1 MDYFKQRRAY
11 RDFKLY
17 EEDVS
22 MGQNNLYRE
31 LLDYAN
37 DKGLLDDYFKL
48 KNDALASL
56 TGLTVSGLGK
66 ARNSLVQMGL
76 IEYEKGKKNTSI
88 PAYKINC
95 LYDSKRVA
103 GATKTAEGNKR
114 DNAKATDG
122 THVGQQQGKQGGQQ
136 LGQPVITTTDYN
148 LTNTQQDVDN
158 NAVAFWLNKINSAE
172 KTIVLEQIQ
181 SYVADFK
188 DDQVVILA
196 MKMTVDN
203 GANSF
208 NYTKAILNNW
218 LNSTPPLLTIESIK
232 AFEQQRKQK
241 LAAKKTN
248 GYGRKPAKQEPTPD
262 WAKPGYVAPVEEKTP
277 EQAAVDQAKL
287 DEMMR
292 KIKEGR
298 DVNAS

>member
-114 DNAKATDG
+114 DNVKATDG
-122 THVGQQQGKQGGQQ
+122 TRVGQQLGKQDGQQ
-136 LGQPVITTTDYN
+136 LGQPVITATDYN

-158 NAVAFWLNKINSAE
+158 SAVAFWLNQVNAAE
-172 KTIVLEQIQ
+172 KPIILEQIQ
-181 SYVADFK
+181 SYVTDFK

-196 MKMTVDN
+196 MKMTVEN

-208 NYTKAILNNW
+208 NYTKAILNSW
-218 LNSTPPLLTIESIK
+218 LSSTPPLLTIESIK

-241 LAAKKTN
+241 LAAKKAS
-248 GYGRKPAKQEPTPD
+248 GYGRKPAKQEPTPA

-277 EQAAVDQAKL
+277 EQEAVDQAKL

>member
-76 IEYEKGKKNTSI
+76 IEYEKGKRNTSI

-95 LYDSKRVA
+95 LYDSKRAA
-103 GATKTAEGNKR
+103 GATKTAEGNKQ
-114 DNAKATDG
+114 DNTKATDG
-122 THVGQQQGKQGGQQ
+122 TRVGQQLGKQDGQQ
-136 LGQPVITTTDYN
+136 QGQPVITTTDYN

-158 NAVAFWLNKINSAE
+158 SAVAFWLNKINSAE

-208 NYTKAILNNW
+208 NYTKAILNSW

-241 LAAKKTN
+241 LAAKKAN
-248 GYGRKPAKQEPTPD
+248 GYGRKPVKQEPTPA
-262 WAKPGYVAPVEEKTP
+262 WAKPDYVAPVEEKTP

>member
-103 GATKTAEGNKR
+103 GETKTAEGNKR

-241 LAAKKTN
+241 LAAKKAS
-248 GYGRKPAKQEPTPD
+248 GYGRKPAKQEPTPA

-277 EQAAVDQAKL
+277 EQEAVDQAKL

>member
-37 DKGLLDDYFKL
+37 DKGVLDDYFKL

-66 ARNSLVQMGL
+66 ARNNLVQMGL

-95 LYDSKRVA
+95 LYDSNRGARV
-103 GATKTAEGNKR
+103 TKTLEGNNQDKGR
-114 DNAKATDG
+114 ATSR
-122 THVGQQQGKQGGQQ
+122 TPAGQQLGKQGGQQ
-136 LGQPVITTTDYN
+136 PGQPVITTTDSN

-158 NAVAFWLNKINSAE
+158 SAVAFWLNQVNAVE
-172 KTIVLEQIQ
+172 KPIILEQIQ
-181 SYVADFK
+181 SYVTDFK

-196 MKMTVDN
+196 MKMTVEN

-208 NYTKAILNNW
+208 NYTKAILNSW
-218 LNSTPPLLTIESIK
+218 LNSTPPLLTIDSIK

-241 LAAKKTN
+241 LALKKAN
-248 GYGRKPAKQEPTPD
+248 GYGRKPVKQEPTPE
-262 WAKPGYVAPVEEKTP
+262 WAKPDYKAPEKIETP
-277 EQAAVDQAKL
+277 AMTDAEFMALMEGDQ
-287 DEMMR
+287 DE
-292 KIKEGR
+292 
-298 DVNAS
+298 N